1 MVLKLEALSFSNEL
15 QTTRKFWL
23 ECLEDL
29 PWHDDLR
36 RPRNPRVV
44 VAARGI

>member
-1 MVLKLEALSFSNEL
+1 MVLKLAALNFYHDL

-23 ECLEDL
+23 ERLENL

-36 RPRNPRVV
+36 RPRNTGLVF
-44 VAARGI
+44 VA